1 VRLAFGKEG
10 FLPPLPFL
18 PLHMSSRLFLV
29 KMTQQTHSP
38 LPFLPPSL
46 PPTAFPKAPSV
57 LKLDPCV
64 ICLEPIEEGADL
76 TSLLGCED
84 RHHFH
89 ANCINSWLERNATCP
104 TCRKGATRF
113 PFLRRMSESPQDP
126 AVQYEGLVAIV
137 KTASVEGP
145 PQVCM
150 RFPSLPPSLPPSLLA
165 TERSSWTCISKQLHS
180 QKC

>member
-1 VRLAFGKEG
+1 
-10 FLPPLPFL
+10 
-18 PLHMSSRLFLV
+18 M
-29 KMTQQTHSP
+29 
-38 LPFLPPSL
+38 
-46 PPTAFPKAPSV
+46 